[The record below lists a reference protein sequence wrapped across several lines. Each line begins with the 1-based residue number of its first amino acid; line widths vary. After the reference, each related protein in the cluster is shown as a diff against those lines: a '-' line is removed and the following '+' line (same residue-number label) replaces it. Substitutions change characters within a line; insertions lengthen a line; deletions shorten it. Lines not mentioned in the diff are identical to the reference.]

1 MKFSFSALFLLAPFF
16 LFSQKFN
23 VRSIIITKTNDTLH
37 LLTADRE
44 LRSPSSVKTMDSA
57 SKEYRTYRASE
68 ISELIIETDDFYRSA
83 VVTVDRTP
91 YNEEIAINK
100 FAQKQSIDTVLLKT
114 EYTSNNIKLYSLYD
128 KKRSHF
134 FIQKDN
140 DTIAELIY
148 RKLLLNRNGT
158 IYENEDK
165 KFISQLSDLLAD
177 CPEAVSGI
185 NYIGYTTQAIEKVFN
200 NYNSLCHKS
209 NVARYRKTYKAKFE
223 ISALAGVSL
232 ITFSDKEYG
241 FIGGPTITKL
251 SSGVSPIV
259 GARFNYIPAIL
270 HYNLSIA
277 GDLYYNTFTASGSY
291 YSNFIS
297 NTDYTRNTIQFKDQY
312 LNLSIVVRYYILSE
326 KNAFRPFVNVGY
338 LAGYVVSPQN
348 KVTMDDFFNGTHTI
362 TESDYYPNNGFAKY
376 HIAYIGGIGIIY
388 KKWSIDYR
396 YSGYPNVLYYTTRF
410 LTATSSN
417 ITLAYKLNK

>member
-1 MKFSFSALFLLAPFF
+1 MKFFFLVTFFLFPFF
-16 LFSQKFN
+16 LFSQKFS
-23 VRSIIITKTNDTLH
+23 VHSIIITKTNDSLH
-37 LLTADRE
+37 LLTADKE
-44 LRSPSSVKTMDSA
+44 LRDPSSVKTMDSA
-57 SKEYRTYRASE
+57 TKEYRTYLASE
-68 ISELIIETDDFYRSA
+68 ISALIVGTDDYYKSA
-83 VVTVDRTP
+83 IVTVDRTP
-91 YNEEIAINK
+91 YNEEIAISK
-100 FAQKQSIDTVLLKT
+100 FAPKQSIDTVLLKT
-114 EYTSNNIKLYSLYD
+114 EYSSNNIKLYSLYD

-209 NVARYRKTYKAKFE
+209 NIALYRKTYKAKFE

-241 FIGGPTITKL
+241 FLGAPTITKL

-277 GDLYYNTFTASGSY
+277 GDLFYNTFSASGSY

-297 NTDYTRNTIQFKDQY
+297 NTDYTRNTVQLKDQY
-312 LNLSIVVRYYILSE
+312 LNLSIVVRYYILGE
-326 KNAFRPFVNVGY
+326 KNAFRPFVNAGY
-338 LAGYVVSPQN
+338 LAGFLVSSQN
-348 KVTMDDFFNGTHTI
+348 KVTTDDFFNGTHTI
-362 TESDYYPNNGFAKY
+362 TGSDYYPNNGFAKY
-376 HIAYIGGIGIIY
+376 HIAYIGGIGIMY
-388 KKWSIDYR
+388 KNWSIDYR
-396 YSGYPNVLYYTTRF
+396 YSGYPNVLYYTSRF

-417 ITLAYKLNK
+417 ITLAYRLNK

>member
-1 MKFSFSALFLLAPFF
+1 MKFSFSALLFLSPFF
-16 LFSQKFN
+16 AFSQKFI
-23 VRSIIITKTNDTLH
+23 VHSIVITKTNDSLH
-37 LLTADRE
+37 LLTADKE
-44 LRSPSSVKTMDSA
+44 LRDPSSVKTLDSA

-68 ISELIIETDDFYRSA
+68 IKELIIEPDDFYKSA

-100 FAQKQSIDTVLLKT
+100 FAPKQSIDTVLLKT
-114 EYTSNNIKLYSLYD
+114 EYSSDNIKLYSLYD

-158 IYENEDK
+158 VYENEDK
-165 KFISQLSDLLAD
+165 KFVSQLSDMLAD
-177 CPEAVSGI
+177 CPAAISGI
-185 NYIGYTTQAIEKVFN
+185 NYISYTVQTIDKVFN

-209 NVARYRKTYKAKFE
+209 NVARYSKRYKAKFE

-241 FIGGPTITKL
+241 FIGAPAITKL

-277 GDLYYNTFTASGSY
+277 GDLYYNAFNASGSY
-291 YSNFIS
+291 Y
-297 NTDYTRNTIQFKDQY
+297 
-312 LNLSIVVRYYILSE
+312 
-326 KNAFRPFVNVGY
+326 
-338 LAGYVVSPQN
+338 
-348 KVTMDDFFNGTHTI
+348 
-362 TESDYYPNNGFAKY
+362 
-376 HIAYIGGIGIIY
+376 
-388 KKWSIDYR
+388 
-396 YSGYPNVLYYTTRF
+396 
-410 LTATSSN
+410 
-417 ITLAYKLNK
+417 